1 MTARRL
7 LILALLTAA
16 TLIGAGADR
25 ASACSCADSDP
36 RDRVEAGEPALIG
49 RVVEATR
56 NPADP
61 YALARYVVRVERALN
76 VRLGRRVTLRSSPF
90 SSSCGVEWN
99 EGRRIAT
106 FLYRA
111 RGRWMTGLCNV
122 VAPHE
127 LERASRPYT
136 LPLGRGQVAL
146 LAGGSFGDARL
157 MALDRRGRVLGYGFG
172 QGAVRRIS
180 VCPGA
185 RLAAELVDRG
195 RRLAS
200 VVVRSLESL
209 AVVSAAEVP
218 RHMTEL
224 SCADA
229 TGGTV
234 YAAGIKYSGRPVRG
248 SADVYRVD
256 GSTRTRL
263 ARRPAEHLALGTDV
277 AYLWSSRRLR
287 AIGLR
292 DGSERTVLRMGL
304 PERIAPNPFGGPLAV
319 QDYRNRLR
327 LVDPAT
333 GAVIESR
340 RSPGGE
346 LVWLAA
352 DRLFSR
358 VGGAAVILDSRLRR
372 QRRYGFY
379 RAFGQAHLDGLIFGT
394 DRYRLVSLNLENG
407 RKRTVARLPDR
418 GIAALVGVPDG
429 PELNAPPRAPRVLR
443 PAAGRTLVAW
453 ATSSSPPTSVS
464 TSPGA
469 SACSRPRTGTPT
481 PRTPSAHTAPSPRR
495 GRPPS
500 WP

>member
-7 LILALLTAA
+7 LPLALLTAA

-111 RGRWMTGLCNV
+111 RGR
-122 VAPHE
+122 
-127 LERASRPYT
+127 
-136 LPLGRGQVAL
+136 
-146 LAGGSFGDARL
+146 
-157 MALDRRGRVLGYGFG
+157 VLGYGFG

-195 RRLAS
+195 RRLAA

-229 TGGTV
+229 TG
-234 YAAGIKYSGRPVRG
+234 
-248 SADVYRVD
+248 
-256 GSTRTRL
+256 
-263 ARRPAEHLALGTDV
+263 
-277 AYLWSSRRLR
+277 
-287 AIGLR
+287 
-292 DGSERTVLRMGL
+292 
-304 PERIAPNPFGGPLAV
+304 
-319 QDYRNRLR
+319 
-327 LVDPAT
+327 
-333 GAVIESR
+333 
-340 RSPGGE
+340 
-346 LVWLAA
+346 
-352 DRLFSR
+352 
-358 VGGAAVILDSRLRR
+358 
-372 QRRYGFY
+372 
-379 RAFGQAHLDGLIFGT
+379 
-394 DRYRLVSLNLENG
+394 
-407 RKRTVARLPDR
+407 
-418 GIAALVGVPDG
+418 
-429 PELNAPPRAPRVLR
+429 
-443 PAAGRTLVAW
+443 
-453 ATSSSPPTSVS
+453 
-464 TSPGA
+464 
-469 SACSRPRTGTPT
+469 
-481 PRTPSAHTAPSPRR
+481 
-495 GRPPS
+495 
-500 WP
+500 

>member
-7 LILALLTAA
+7 LLLALLTAA

-36 RDRVEAGEPALIG
+36 RDRVEAGEPALI
-49 RVVEATR
+49 
-56 NPADP
+56 
-61 YALARYVVRVERALN
+61 

-99 EGRRIAT
+99 QGRRIAT

-127 LERASRPYT
+127 LERASRPYP

-229 TGGTV
+229 TG
-234 YAAGIKYSGRPVRG
+234 
-248 SADVYRVD
+248 
-256 GSTRTRL
+256 
-263 ARRPAEHLALGTDV
+263 
-277 AYLWSSRRLR
+277 
-287 AIGLR
+287 
-292 DGSERTVLRMGL
+292 
-304 PERIAPNPFGGPLAV
+304 
-319 QDYRNRLR
+319 
-327 LVDPAT
+327 
-333 GAVIESR
+333 
-340 RSPGGE
+340 
-346 LVWLAA
+346 
-352 DRLFSR
+352 
-358 VGGAAVILDSRLRR
+358 
-372 QRRYGFY
+372 
-379 RAFGQAHLDGLIFGT
+379 
-394 DRYRLVSLNLENG
+394 
-407 RKRTVARLPDR
+407 
-418 GIAALVGVPDG
+418 
-429 PELNAPPRAPRVLR
+429 
-443 PAAGRTLVAW
+443 
-453 ATSSSPPTSVS
+453 
-464 TSPGA
+464 
-469 SACSRPRTGTPT
+469 
-481 PRTPSAHTAPSPRR
+481 
-495 GRPPS
+495 
-500 WP
+500 